1 MDAYFVLADSHA
13 KSALR
18 DVAFSARPDAPV
30 LPYVAPRRR
39 VRKLVARL
47 SGGSHGLHQP
57 TAARPARHA
66 RAPGRIVGWHE

>member
-1 MDAYFVLADSHA
+1 MDAYFVLADTHA
-13 KSALR
+13 KSALH

-39 VRKLVARL
+39 VRGLVASIR
-47 SGGSHGLHQP
+47 SATHRSHDG
-57 TAARPARHA
+57 RSARHA